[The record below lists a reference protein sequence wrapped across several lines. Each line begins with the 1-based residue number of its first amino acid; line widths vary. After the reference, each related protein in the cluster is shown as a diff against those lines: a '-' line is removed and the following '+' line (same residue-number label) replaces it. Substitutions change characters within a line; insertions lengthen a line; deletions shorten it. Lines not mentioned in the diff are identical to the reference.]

1 VMQGDI
7 PTVPAR
13 AKLDSAVRSLMQR
26 GQPII
31 GVTGADG
38 KLVGL
43 LTVENLGEM
52 MMIHSARPESETEA
66 GPWGNIRR

>member
-1 VMQGDI
+1 
-7 PTVPAR
+7 
-13 AKLDSAVRSLMQR
+13 MQR
-26 GQPII
+26 GQPVV